1 MKGAVVKIV
10 IEYLTGIIPTIT
22 RICFIIN
29 EADIN

>member
-1 MKGAVVKIV
+1 MKAAAVKIV
-10 IEYLTGIIPTIT
+10 IEYLIGIIPTIT